1 MAGPFSRYFAPHAKQ
16 FSENV
21 SQKIIQAKHICLFD
35 GSGSMRGY
43 NTKVGVKLLTSLL
56 QLYPETSVS
65 TFGYQNTRIDSRS
78 GQDAIDFYQSMC
90 KFDCGTYSDRISEIG
105 RIVRDLKKT
114 WFIITDGA
122 FLDGHNGIEKT
133 STAIGKNI
141 GVVFIISSSSYTI
154 EPWKEVF
161 TESLVS
167 GNISKLLFV
176 SPQAPT
182 EEQFVQWMDRLRFV
196 QDNYVPS
203 TETQINIGQLSFLRT
218 STVDQLRRIIRNAPP
233 ETTQV
238 AITFILIAL
247 ESISNNSAQ
256 KLVNSQWFLTLL
268 QALKKVPESGF
279 EAILDK
285 FLNDHQELTG
295 IQAVMRKMREQLQF
309 QEEIDGLMTTI
320 QQNEKLYDLYQHLTT
335 ALDGSVSGL
344 VFADKSGSF
353 LGPLVQHLPEN
364 TESFTATVDEW
375 MAFFRVLPTVYGM
388 QNTLNKWYAV
398 CLATYC
404 ITNRKLRSHMETFLE
419 LLDTITPDFINS
431 QFFDQVTHETQDWV
445 CAPTMAPIIFQ
456 LVKLHNIPILKKLA
470 QMWITHRVINIMK
483 NHEFTATE
491 FDLENHTRYNNWGF
505 IAVLKS
511 HGESDPLPQYASVV
525 YVRWSS
531 SRQRYSCHYFEN
543 PEQDYIKDSFCCSK
557 EVLESCIDYRYFFN
571 NGCPTHFIRFDQWSQ
586 PIFATLQTKLREM
599 WTVVSSHEQPECDY
613 TQAPDY
619 QWVID
624 QTTELLN
631 TSPDVVRECP
641 TYTFTNLDKITA
653 DVAKLTGVPVELA
666 NQVKQRYQGNLVRA
680 GITNPDMEFNEGV
693 VDNDTT
699 GYLMPAFNQVIDK
712 LESPLQIVER
722 RPQNSSVSF
731 DCPICL
737 ETIEE
742 PQQFQPHDPRHMV
755 CDDCAD
761 AWATS
766 QTSSGMPVTCVIC
779 RHVNAGDDY
788 DEDDDL

>member
-1 MAGPFSRYFAPHAKQ
+1 MSSPFGSYFSNTTRREQRQSIVIKLIR
-16 FSENV
+16 
-21 SQKIIQAKHICLFD
+21 QKKNICMFD
-35 GSGSMRGY
+35 GSGSMRGL
-43 NTKVGVKLLTSLL
+43 NSRVGATLLEKLQAHNPRTI
-56 QLYPETSVS
+56 VS
-65 TFGYQNTRIDSRS
+65 TFGQDDTSIDAHTGHSAINYYRSQCPYNCSTYSTRISF
-78 GQDAIDFYQSMC
+78 I
-90 KFDCGTYSDRISEIG
+90 GTKISD
-105 RIVRDLKKT
+105 LMKN

-122 FLDGHNGIEKT
+122 FSDGQLGIKAT

-141 GVVFIISSSSYTI
+141 GVVFIISTCVYTI
-154 EPWKEVF
+154 ENWKEVF

-182 EEQFVQWMDRLRFV
+182 EEQFAQWMDKFRFV

-203 TETQINIGQLSFLRT
+203 TDTHINIGQLSFPRT
-218 STVDQLRRIIRNAPP
+218 ATINQLRRIIMDSSP
-233 ETTQV
+233 ETTKI

-256 KLVNSQWFLTLL
+256 KLVDSKWFLTLL
-268 QALKKVPESGF
+268 LALKKVQESGF

-285 FLNDHQELTG
+285 FLNDHPELTG
-295 IQAVMRKMREQLQF
+295 IQAVMRKVREQLQF
-309 QEEIDGLMTTI
+309 QEEIDCLITTI

-335 ALDGSVSGL
+335 TLTGSVSGL
-344 VFADKSGSF
+344 VFSDKSGGF

-364 TESFTATVDEW
+364 TEYFIATVNEW

-388 QNTLNKWYAV
+388 QNTLSKWYAV
-398 CLATYC
+398 CLSTYC

-419 LLDTITPDFINS
+419 LLQTITTGFING
-431 QFFDQVTHETQDWV
+431 QFFDQITHEIQDWV
-445 CAPTMAPIIFQ
+445 CAPTMAPVIFQ
-456 LVKLHNIPILKKLA
+456 LVKLHNVPILKKLT
-470 QMWITHRVINIMK
+470 QMWVTHRIINIMK
-483 NHEFTATE
+483 NHEFTSTE
-491 FDLENHTRYNNWGF
+491 FDLENHTRFNNWGF

-511 HGESDPLPQYASVV
+511 HGDSDPLPQYASVV

-543 PEQDYIKDSFCCSK
+543 PEQDYIHDSFCCTK

-571 NGCPTHFIRFDQWSQ
+571 DGCPTHFIRFDQWSQ

-599 WTVVSSHEQPECDY
+599 WTVVSSHQQPEGDY

-619 QWVID
+619 QWVVD

-631 TSPDVVRECP
+631 ASPDVVRECP

-666 NQVKQRYQGNLVRA
+666 NQVKQRYQGNLVRT
-680 GITNPDMEFNEGV
+680 GITNPEMEFTEGV
-693 VDNDTT
+693 VD
-699 GYLMPAFNQVIDK
+699 GEIEYLMTAFHQVIDK
-712 LESPLQIVER
+712 LESPLQIIER
-722 RPQNSSVSF
+722 RLPNSDLSF

-737 ETIEE
+737 ETITEA
-742 PQQFQPHDPRHMV
+742 QQFQPHDPRHMV
-755 CDDCAD
+755 CDECANE
-761 AWATS
+761 WATS
-766 QTSSGMPVTCVIC
+766 QTDLGLPVTCVIC
-779 RHVNAGDDY
+779 REGDYQDS
-788 DEDDDL
+788 EDDEW